1 MEKVFQHYSLIP
13 LNPIYKSSIAYIRTL
28 EKRIKVILGKNW
40 KIFTYR
46 YKKSTQFYT
55 SIFLVSPEGIELNSK
70 IELIKYCELRNIERK
85 KIQFI
90 YFHFYD
96 YFPKNSTTTSNN
108 SFMVESIYT
117 PMMRALRAIKAKKK
131 IIKLL

>member
-1 MEKVFQHYSLIP
+1 MEKVFQAYSLIP
-13 LNPIYKSSIAYIRTL
+13 LNPIYKSSIMYIRTL
-28 EKRIKVILGKNW
+28 ENRIQVVLGKNW
-40 KIFTYR
+40 KIFKYR
-46 YKKSTQFYT
+46 YKKNTQFHT
-55 SIFLVSPEGIELNSK
+55 CIFLVSPEGIELNSK

-90 YFHFYD
+90 HFHFYD
-96 YFPKNSTTTSNN
+96 YFPKNSTMTSNN
-108 SFMVESIYT
+108 SFMVEGIYT